1 MLLLSLL
8 ELAFGQLF
16 FNHMCASVSVPVWDC
31 SCYLMETFVI
41 RLKHMSSHASLVI
54 VRAGLRPALF
64 LSHVCLCLCTCLGLF
79 FLSDWGYCHQIKKS
93 VYAMGSAC
101 DDSLRVSWYTWND
114 WQSLIFILFQA
125 FQTKLQVLYRRF
137 HLFKRFQWIW

>member
-31 SCYLMETFVI
+31 SCYLIEAIVI

-54 VRAGLRPALF
+54 VIAGLRPARF
-64 LSHVCLCLCTCLGLF
+64 LITCVPLYVY
-79 FLSDWGYCHQIKKS
+79 LSGS
-93 VYAMGSAC
+93 V
-101 DDSLRVSWYTWND
+101 LV
-114 WQSLIFILFQA
+114 I
-125 FQTKLQVLYRRF
+125 
-137 HLFKRFQWIW
+137 